1 MTQPLALFNRL
12 NQLAEQQAW
21 QYIYPV
27 WSRRAEG
34 LSIGINLHPNHC
46 CNWHCIYCQVPGL
59 QRGPS
64 PEIDMARLQYELS
77 ACLDWL
83 TEQLPTAAIAV
94 SDFAQDIA
102 FAGDG
107 EPTTSPQ
114 FPAALA
120 CVQQLLNQKPET
132 DRPARIRLI
141 TNGSQMHLLAT
152 QQAMHLL
159 QQMNGEVWF
168 KLDAGNDAEML
179 TVNDA
184 RLPLSL
190 HLQRLKICSQLCRTW
205 VQTAVMQRR
214 VENKLATTPSLDGYI
229 EALQPFKESIAGI
242 LLYGIARAS
251 QQDRQASIQAPDLSL
266 LQQYAAAL
274 QARGFNV
281 RVFA

>member
-1 MTQPLALFNRL
+1 MTQPLALFHRL
-12 NQLAEQQAW
+12 RQVAEQQDW
-21 QYIYPV
+21 RYIYPV
-27 WSRRAEG
+27 WSRRAQG

-59 QRGPS
+59 QRGAS
-64 PEIDMARLQYELS
+64 PEIDMPRLQDELT

-83 TEQLPTAAIAV
+83 TEHLPAASLTM
-94 SDFAQDIA
+94 SDYVQDIA

-114 FPAALA
+114 FSAALS
-120 CVQQLLNQKPET
+120 CVQQLLSQKPET
-132 DRPARIRLI
+132 DRPARVRLI
-141 TNGSQMHLLAT
+141 TNGSQMHLATT
-152 QQAMHLL
+152 QQAMHVL
-159 QQMNGEVWF
+159 QQMEGEVWF

-190 HLQRLKICSQLCRTW
+190 HLQRLKACSQLCPTW

-214 VENKLATTPSLDGYI
+214 VENKLVTTPSLDGYI

-251 QQDRQASIQAPDLSL
+251 QQDTQASIQAPDLSL
-266 LQQYAAAL
+266 LEQYAAAL
-274 QARGFNV
+274 QAHGFNV

>member
-1 MTQPLALFNRL
+1 MTQPLALFNLLR
-12 NQLAEQQAW
+12 QLAEQQAW

-27 WSRRAEG
+27 WSRRAQG

-83 TEQLPTAAIAV
+83 TEQLPAAAIAV

-114 FPAALA
+114 FSAALA
-120 CVQQLLNQKPET
+120 CVQQLLKQKPET

-159 QQMNGEVWF
+159 QQMDGEVWF

-184 RLPLSL
+184 RLPLNL
-190 HLQRLKICSQLCRTW
+190 HLQRLKTCSQLCRTW

-214 VENKLATTPSLDGYI
+214 VENKLVTTPSLDGYI

-274 QARGFNV
+274 QARGFNL